1 MGLGYL
7 AGSLRAAGHD
17 VALFDGEV
25 ERETL
30 DARLGREP
38 CELVGISSPTPLI
51 YAAWDAAASGQGAW
65 RNHHHGRAA
74 SHIDAR

>member
-38 CELVGISSPTPLI
+38 CELVGISSPHATDLCGVGRC
-51 YAAWDAAASGQGAW
+51 ASGQGAW